1 VSRQDFVV
9 TTTFAE
15 LDRPTVVVTPGA
27 ETTTTLAV
35 RNDSDIV
42 EAYEFEVL
50 GECAPWTTVEPTRLT
65 LYPATTASV
74 TVSVP
79 PAAFARRHR
88 WRGTAWHSGDAG
100 RTSGNRHGVRKVLSL
115 SSRSCGPRRSWFRAA
130 AVPGVAR
137 DTRCR

>member
-1 VSRQDFVV
+1 
-9 TTTFAE
+9 
-15 LDRPTVVVTPGA
+15 VTPGA

-74 TVSVP
+74 TVLFRP
-79 PAAFARRHR
+79 PRSPDVTAGEEPLGIRVMPVERPEPARCP
-88 WRGTAWHSGDAG
+88 
-100 RTSGNRHGVRKVLSL
+100 KVLSL
-115 SSRSCGPRRSWFRAA
+115 SSVLADRGGAGSAPPPCLA
-130 AVPGVAR
+130 
-137 DTRCR
+137 